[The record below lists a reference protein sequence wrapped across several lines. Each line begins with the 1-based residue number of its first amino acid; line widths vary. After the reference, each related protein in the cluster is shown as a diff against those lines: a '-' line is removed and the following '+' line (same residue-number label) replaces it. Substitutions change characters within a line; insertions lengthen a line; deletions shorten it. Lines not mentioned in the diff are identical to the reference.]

1 MLSCLALVFV
11 QEWKACINGAKEARR
26 QQTQQQQQQH
36 HMPEGELQS
45 EEPPGEPL
53 RQQQPSPLQQQT
65 DAPQQPQSQ
74 QQQQQQP
81 SPLQQQQQQHNPGS
95 PLGQGEGQ
103 QQPQQQ
109 QPDAPQQSQQQQQQ
123 QPQQQQQQQE
133 QSFESQQAVGAGR
146 QQAWQA
152 SMSAE
157 DHDNA
162 VTELEMTAA
171 RHGSECYT
179 ILLTPELAQA
189 ALQIGQAL
197 YGEGLLHR
205 VPAMDV
211 QGSADDAVQRFCEYA
226 DQAKAVGQ
234 QLLGRV
240 GQIHIELR
248 VMQQQQHSMYALVQH
263 QGAGLQQAH
272 LQLNLVAQQNNQIL
286 GLLQQ
291 QQQQQQQ
298 QAMAMLLSHQHM
310 VQMIQTI
317 AQQHASLQMGVTDL
331 ATSAARWGPGT
342 SSRFLP
348 AAGVGRGMA
357 ANAAAAA
364 AATTAGYNMQRPSSG
379 SAAAAAAQGTGS
391 QGGVPSVGREGANIS
406 QSWLQQGKAL
416 ESWPGKIE
424 QLSGE

>member
-1 MLSCLALVFV
+1 MLSCLALVFL

-26 QQTQQQQQQH
+26 QLTQQQQQQ
-36 HMPEGELQS
+36 MPEGELQA

-65 DAPQQPQSQ
+65 DAPQQPQA
-74 QQQQQQP
+74 
-81 SPLQQQQQQHNPGS
+81 QQQQHP
-95 PLGQGEGQ
+95 
-103 QQPQQQ
+103 
-109 QPDAPQQSQQQQQQ
+109 QQQQQQ
-123 QPQQQQQQQE
+123 QPQQQQQQHNQGSSLGQGEGQQQRQQLQPDASQSQQQQQE
-133 QSFESQQAVGAGR
+133 QSFDSQQAVGAGR

-157 DHDNA
+157 DLNTV

-179 ILLTPELAQA
+179 ILLTPEQAQA
-189 ALQIGQAL
+189 AMQIGQAL

-226 DQAKAVGQ
+226 DQAKAVGL

-248 VMQQQQHSMYALVQH
+248 VMQQQQRSMYALVQH

-291 QQQQQQQ
+291 QHQQQQQ
-298 QAMAMLLSHQHM
+298 QAMAVLLSHQHI
-310 VQMIQTI
+310 VQMIQTM

-331 ATSAARWGPGT
+331 ATRAALLGPGT

-348 AAGVGRGMA
+348 AAGVGRGLVG
-357 ANAAAAA
+357 NAAAAA
-364 AATTAGYNMQRPSSG
+364 AVPTAGYNMQRSAQRPSSG

-391 QGGVPSVGREGANIS
+391 QGGAPSMGQEGANIS
-406 QSWLQQGKAL
+406 QPWLQHGKAL